1 MSSSSSTSST
11 PDLNSLSIWI
21 NNHAQKDLILGQMA
35 KNFQQQQG
43 SAEKANLPSL
53 ISMNNGNPNNNNPN
67 NNNSKFNMTKEMQDV
82 VRKVLSN
89 PDLSTF
95 VQTNSSA
102 NFVPFMS
109 PPVSPA
115 DSLTITPASPKLKPN
130 HHNNSFNKIMADQVL
145 RQKSV
150 ICSTSNIPSPANT
163 KQTLQSQSKYR
174 SPMEVIDLSSSSP
187 TPRLSSHAAAFQHQ
201 LVQQAAQRL
210 QMQSGVSVHSVGG
223 GSTGGSSSGRMANG
237 SQGGSNQNSAT
248 MHLQRHA
255 ANLQQTSNGY
265 AEQRLQVIPD
275 VQNTMHTPPYKVQK
289 VYVDNTTVPCINMKA
304 YQDTDQLIALTDLR
318 EFLFPKASL
327 DICKRSIEALR
338 VEMYKGN
345 R

>member
-21 NNHAQKDLILGQMA
+21 NSQAQKELILGQMA
-35 KNFQQQQG
+35 KNLQQQQG
-43 SAEKANLPSL
+43 SKSKTNLPSL
-53 ISMNNGNPNNNNPN
+53 IPMNNNNLLNNNN

-95 VQTNSSA
+95 VQTNSST

-115 DSLTITPASPKLKPN
+115 DSLTITPASPKPKPN
-130 HHNNSFNKIMADQVL
+130 HHNNSLNKTMVDQVL

-150 ICSTSNIPSPANT
+150 ICSTSNVPSPANT

-187 TPRLSSHAAAFQHQ
+187 TPRLNSHAAAFQQQ

-223 GSTGGSSSGRMANG
+223 ASSGGGSSGRMTNG
-237 SQGGSNQNSAT
+237 SQGNTQNSAT

-255 ANLQQTSNGY
+255 ANLQHTSNGY
-265 AEQRLQVIPD
+265 NEQRLNVIPD